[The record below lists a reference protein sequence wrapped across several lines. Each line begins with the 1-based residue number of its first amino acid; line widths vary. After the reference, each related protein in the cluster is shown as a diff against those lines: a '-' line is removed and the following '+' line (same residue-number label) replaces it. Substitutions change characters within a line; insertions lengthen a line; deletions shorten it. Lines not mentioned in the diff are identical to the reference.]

1 MPTLPLKFTSLLFT
15 PGSRPERF
23 EKALASGADGIIV
36 DLEDA
41 VPVMDKGRV
50 RTEIIQYFKTNVR
63 IGMAPFVTAIRINS
77 LRSDAGREDLIA
89 IKKGHIIPDVVM
101 LPKVESGDEVKF
113 AVTHLDPA
121 VKLICLIETVQGVRR
136 CASIAE
142 ASPSVVALAF
152 GGYDLSA
159 ETGGEP
165 TWDALL
171 WPRTQMVHACTASG
185 AVALDQP
192 YINLDNAAGLDE
204 ECARVRSLGF
214 VGKLAIHPK
223 QVAGI
228 KAGFQPTTDQIARA
242 ARIVKAYEA
251 AGTNVANIDG
261 QMIDVPMFRSAQR
274 IMQRAG
280 IQPAQS

>member
-1 MPTLPLKFTSLLFT
+1 MSTSPLKLTSLLFT

-50 RTEIIQYFKTNVR
+50 RAEVAKYFNTNIR
-63 IGMAPFVTAIRINS
+63 IGRPPFVSAIRVNS
-77 LRSDAGREDLIA
+77 LRSDAGREDLMA
-89 IKKGHIIPDVVM
+89 LKKGRVVPDAVV
-101 LPKVESGDEVKF
+101 LPKVESADEVKF

-152 GGYDLSA
+152 GGFDLSA

-171 WPRTQMVHACTASG
+171 WPRTQMLHACTAAG
-185 AVALDQP
+185 IVALDQP
-192 YINLDNAAGLDE
+192 YIDLDNTAGLDE

-223 QVAGI
+223 QVAPI
-228 KAGFQPTTDQIARA
+228 LAGFQPTAAQIERA
-242 ARIVKAYEA
+242 ARIVKAFEA

-261 QMIDVPMFRSAQR
+261 QMIDAPMYRSAQR
-274 IMQRAG
+274 IMHRAG
-280 IQPAQS
+280 G